1 MGGGPLAAGAPSHG
15 TTGTMDNPALR
26 VTQRRVYNER
36 DRPNEK
42 LRQYSSCYDVKLSIL
57 STQLFVI
64 FSFSIDLASL
74 QSVHGWPHHT
84 GKTLEILCTTM
95 KKV

>member
-42 LRQYSSCYDVKLSIL
+42 LRQYRLV
-57 STQLFVI
+57 
-64 FSFSIDLASL
+64 
-74 QSVHGWPHHT
+74 
-84 GKTLEILCTTM
+84 TM
-95 KKV
+95 LNYPF